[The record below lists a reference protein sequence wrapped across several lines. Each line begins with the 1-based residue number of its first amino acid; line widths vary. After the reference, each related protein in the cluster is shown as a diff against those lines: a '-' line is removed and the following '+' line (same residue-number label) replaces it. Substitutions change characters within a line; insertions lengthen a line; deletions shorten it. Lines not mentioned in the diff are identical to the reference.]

1 MQLEFQKSE
10 REETGKLEKIIK
22 DSFPKLMKTINPQT
36 QEAQQIPSKTKPQ
49 GNRPFQA
56 CHYCL
61 LKISNKVT
69 KETRKRNY
77 TEWNKV
83 KNYDG
88 CVRNPMRQTRKQ
100 YLLKY

>member
-1 MQLEFQKSE
+1 MSFSRVRGRRQK
-10 REETGKLEKIIK
+10 KLEKTIK

-49 GNRPFQA
+49 GNHPFQA
-56 CHYCL
+56 RHYRL

-77 TEWNKV
+77 IEWNKS
-83 KNYDG
+83 
-88 CVRNPMRQTRKQ
+88 
-100 YLLKY
+100 

>member
-1 MQLEFQKSE
+1 
-10 REETGKLEKIIK
+10 
-22 DSFPKLMKTINPQT
+22 MKTINPQT

-49 GNRPFQA
+49 GNHPFQA